1 MKNDIISLDM
11 YDVKIKYMDYLFDAQ
26 LFVPPDNDNVINI
39 SLCVHPDNKQE
50 QAICN
55 KTVGIINKDIQKK
68 DIQIEVNG
76 ILFQAV
82 MEGYSYSFDQS
93 HNVYSDYSLIIKNE
107 LRVV

>member
-1 MKNDIISLDM
+1 M

-39 SLCVHPDNKQE
+39 SLRVHPDNKQE

-55 KTVGIINKDIQKK
+55 KTVGIINKDIQ
-68 DIQIEVNG
+68 IEING

-82 MEGYSYSFDQS
+82 MEGYSFSFDQS